1 MATKKPCELVVI
13 PELNL
18 SAVGKRWKA
27 VETLL
32 FRPRLS
38 DVRPGNRCKDNH
50 SRLSRHCN
58 PLLARAWGVGGLG
71 RRAAYEGDMKEI

>member
-1 MATKKPCELVVI
+1 MESGGNPAVV
-13 PELNL
+13 
-18 SAVGKRWKA
+18 
-27 VETLL
+27 
-32 FRPRLS
+32 PRLS
-38 DVRPGNRCKDNH
+38 DALPGNRCKDNH